1 MSNQLVSPDTKI
13 DLTNCDR
20 EPIHILG
27 HVQQF
32 GCLIAVNSDWL
43 VQHVSANVT
52 DHLGLDAEAM
62 IGEPLTG
69 FFTESGIHEIRTR
82 MQQLDSPDAVERL
95 FGIVL
100 VQGSDQRFN
109 VALHFSGSSIIL
121 DVEPQR
127 SKTRADY
134 TSYVRPMI
142 ERVRKAKTVPELCR
156 IAARQMRAL
165 TGFDRVMV
173 YRFAEDQSGEVIAE
187 AVRPNIDSF
196 LGLRYP
202 ATDIPQQAR
211 VLYKRNLLRI
221 ISNVKEQVSPIIPER
236 SPEGEPLD
244 LSMSGLRA
252 VSPIHI
258 EYLKNMGVDASL
270 SVSILHRENLWGLFA
285 CHHYSPRVLPYEI
298 RSAAELFAQLFSFV
312 LGQLLA
318 DEASEH
324 FRHVQT
330 LHDQLMAQLAG
341 GQTVRDHF
349 STIADALS
357 SVIPNDGIAAWVDG
371 DFLSLGQAPAREEF
385 MGIVR
390 FLNTTAGS
398 RVYATDRLGE
408 VYPPAQDFV
417 HRAAGL
423 LAVPVSRRPRD
434 YVVLFRQ
441 EFTRQ
446 VNWAGNPEKPVTLG
460 PNGARLTPRKS
471 FETWQQTVNNQSK
484 PWHKAE
490 IAAAEQLRVT
500 LLEVVLRMSDE
511 ANQQRIRANERQ
523 ELLIAELNHRVRNIL
538 NLIRGLVGQSTR
550 DAKSI
555 QDLSDIIGGR
565 IQALARAHDQL
576 TQENWA
582 PASFHGLVRTETDAY
597 LGAKASRVVI
607 EGPDA
612 MLLPNAFNAL
622 SLVIH
627 ELTTNSAK
635 YGALADSSGQVT
647 VRTEK
652 LADGGLAI
660 LWRES
665 GGPAVQAPTRQGF
678 GTTII
683 QRSIPHE
690 ISGTADV
697 RYELTGLEA
706 DFTIPASCVSA
717 FTEARVAATTSPAGR
732 PSQGKGVDGLSGTVM
747 LLEDNMI
754 IALDTEEMLL
764 GAGAE
769 NVIICNSVKE
779 ARETMAAQDVSIA
792 LLDVNLGN
800 ETSEPIARELQDA
813 GKRFIFATGYGE
825 TTALVSRFPDAPVL
839 KKPYSDTDLFEALGR
854 ALS

>member
-32 GCLIAVNSDWL
+32 GCLVAVNSDWL
-43 VQHVSANVT
+43 VRHVSTNVKEV
-52 DHLGLDAEAM
+52 LGLDAEAM
-62 IGEPLTG
+62 IGSPLTA
-69 FFTESGIHEIRTR
+69 FFSEDGIHEIRTR
-82 MQQLDSPDAVERL
+82 MQQLDGPDAVERL
-95 FGIVL
+95 FGIAL
-100 VQGSDQRFN
+100 LQGSDTPFN
-109 VALHFSGSSIIL
+109 VAIHYSGSSVIM

-127 SKTRADY
+127 ANARTDY

-187 AVRPNIDSF
+187 AVRPNVDSF
-196 LGLRYP
+196 FGLHYP

-211 VLYKRNLLRI
+211 ILYRRNLLRI
-221 ISNVKEQVSPIIPER
+221 ISNVNEQVSPIIPER
-236 SPEGEPLD
+236 GPEGEPLD

-258 EYLKNMGVDASL
+258 EYLKNMGVEASL
-270 SVSILHRENLWGLFA
+270 SVSILHRDDLWGLFA

-324 FRHVQT
+324 FRQVQT

-357 SVIPNDGIAAWVDG
+357 SVIENDGIAAWVDG
-371 DFLSLGQAPAREEF
+371 DFLTIGKTPNREEF

-398 RVYATDRLGE
+398 RVYATDRLSE
-408 VYPPAQDFV
+408 VHPPAQAYVD
-417 HRAAGL
+417 RAAGL

-441 EFTRQ
+441 EFTRH

-471 FETWQQTVNNQSK
+471 FESWQETVNNQSQ

-538 NLIRGLVGQSTR
+538 NLIRGLVSQSTR

-635 YGALADSSGQVT
+635 YGALADSSGKVT
-647 VRTEK
+647 VRTER
-652 LADGGLAI
+652 LADDSLAI

-706 DFTIPASCVSA
+706 DFTIPARCVSA
-717 FTEARVAATTSPAGR
+717 FAEQPAALPVTAGR
-732 PSQGKGVDGLSGTVM
+732 AAPAAKVVDGLAGTVM

-754 IALDTEEMLL
+754 IALDAEEMLL
-764 GAGAE
+764 SAGAQQ
-769 NVIICNSVKE
+769 VIICNSVSE
-779 ARETMAAQDVSIA
+779 ARRAIASNDISLA

-800 ETSEPIARELQDA
+800 ETSEPIAIELQEA
-813 GKRFIFATGYGE
+813 GQRFVFATGYGE
-825 TTALVSRFPDAPVL
+825 TSGLIARFPDAPVL
-839 KKPYSDTDLFEALGR
+839 KKPYNDADLVEALGKV
-854 ALS
+854 LG

>member
-1 MSNQLVSPDTKI
+1 MTTPNVSPDTKI

-43 VQHVSANVT
+43 VQHVSLNVA
-52 DHLGLDAEAM
+52 DLMSLDPESL
-62 IGEPLTG
+62 IGEPLGNVITA
-69 FFTESGIHEIRTR
+69 EALNDIRAR
-82 MQQLDSPDAVERL
+82 IQRLDGDDAVERL
-95 FGIVL
+95 FGL
-100 VQGSDQRFN
+100 NLLPGSQARFN
-109 VALHFSGSSIIL
+109 AAVHISGQSVIIE
-121 DVEPQR
+121 VEPQR
-127 SKTRADY
+127 ASNLSDY

-142 ERVRKAKTVPELCR
+142 DRVRKARSVPELCK
-156 IAARQMRAL
+156 IAARQMKAL

-173 YRFAEDQSGEVIAE
+173 YRFGADQSGEVIAE
-187 AVRPNIDSF
+187 AVSPNIDSF

-211 VLYKRNLLRI
+211 ELYRRNLLRI
-221 ISNVKEQVSPIIPER
+221 ISNVNETVSPIIPER
-236 SPEGEPLD
+236 GPEGQPLD

-270 SVSILHRENLWGLFA
+270 SVSILHRDNLWGLFA
-285 CHHYSPRVLPYEI
+285 CHHYEPRVLPYEI
-298 RSAAELFAQLFSFV
+298 RSAAELFAQMFSFV

-324 FRHVQT
+324 SRRTQV
-330 LHDQLMAQLAG
+330 LHDQLMSQLAG
-341 GQTVRDHF
+341 GQSVRDHF
-349 STIADALS
+349 STIAEALS
-357 SVIPNDGIAAWVDG
+357 SVIPNDGVAAWVDG
-371 DFLSLGQAPAREEF
+371 DFVSLGRTPTREEF

-398 RVYATDRLGE
+398 RVYATDALGE
-408 VYPPAQDFV
+408 AHPPAKDYV
-417 HRAAGL
+417 DRAAGL

-441 EFTRQ
+441 EFTHK

-471 FETWQQTVNNQSK
+471 FETWQQTVDGQSM
-484 PWHKAE
+484 PWRPAE

-511 ANQQRIRANERQ
+511 AHQERLRANERQ

-538 NLIRGLVGQSTR
+538 NLIRGLVGQSAREAT
-550 DAKSI
+550 SI
-555 QDLSDIIGGR
+555 EDLSEIIGGR
-565 IQALARAHDQL
+565 VQALARAHDQL
-576 TQENWA
+576 TADNWA
-582 PASFHGLVRTETDAY
+582 PASLHGLVRTETEAY
-597 LGAKASRVVI
+597 LGPKAARVKL

-612 MLLPNAFNAL
+612 CLMPNAFSTL
-622 SLVIH
+622 SLVLH

-635 YGALADSSGQVT
+635 YGALADSEGEITIGTQPSETGELVLT
-647 VRTEK
+647 
-652 LADGGLAI
+652 
-660 LWRES
+660 WREA

-683 QRSIPHE
+683 TRSIPHE
-690 ISGTADV
+690 LSGTADI

-706 DFTIPASCVSA
+706 DFIIPARHVSK
-717 FTEARVAATTSPAGR
+717 FTESAEANASTPAARAKPAGV
-732 PSQGKGVDGLSGTVM
+732 SGLAGHV
-747 LLEDNMI
+747 LLVEDNMI
-754 IALDTEEMLL
+754 IALDAEDLL
-764 GAGAE
+764 RDAGAE
-769 NVIICNSVKE
+769 AVSVCGSVRE
-779 ARETMAAQDVSIA
+779 AKVALEKSDFQMA

-800 ETSEPIARELQDA
+800 ETSEPVAMELRDR
-813 GKRFIFATGYGE
+813 GTPFVFATGYGDSS
-825 TTALVSRFPDAPVL
+825 ALSSKFPNVPVL
-839 KKPYSDTDLFEALGR
+839 KKPYDESDLHEAIRAALG
-854 ALS
+854 